1 MWIYLL
7 GKEGEE
13 IGSLLVL
20 RTVRLLQY
28 LVEVLTLL
36 LDVNKQRV
44 SEMGKERSVKNAEL
58 FYE

>member
-20 RTVRLLQY
+20 RTVRFLQY